1 LVLSQLTLD
10 ETASSEPLATA
21 RGFADVSLYPLPEGA
36 LLAYVADR
44 RTWARLI
51 RCK

>member
-1 LVLSQLTLD
+1 M
-10 ETASSEPLATA
+10 SESGNGSRPRATED
-21 RGFADVSLYPLPEGA
+21 R